1 MTLGSLL
8 LSTVLG
14 LLWAMMRVSG
24 MTPLANVSA
33 AIINLLRGIPII
45 VILFFLYFVMPDVGI
60 SLSALQAGILGLGI
74 AYSAYQAEN
83 FRAGIEAVD
92 HGQVEAARAMGM
104 GWGLMM
110 RRVVLPQAVK
120 IVLPPYGNIM
130 IMMLKDSSQASTITV
145 AELALQGK
153 MIATSTF
160 QNATVFTLV
169 ALIYLVMCVPL
180 ILLVRHLEKRGKH
193 DRDPRLQ
200 KSFGTHH
207 VLNGIDASVTKG
219 EVVCIIGPS
228 GSGKSTILRCINGLE
243 SYSGGSIEIDG
254 VRVDTRRRSI
264 KEIRTEVAMVFQ
276 RFNLFPHR
284 TVLENVIE
292 GPVFVKGEP
301 REAAIERAQELLA
314 SVGLAEKENA
324 HPPQLSGGQQQRV
337 AIARALA
344 MQPEAILFDE
354 PTSALDPELV
364 GEVLGVM
371 RKLAGAGMTMV
382 VVTHEMQFARE
393 VADRVLFI
401 DGGVIVEQGP
411 SRELLTNPQHPRT
424 QDFLRRVLHPM

>member
-1 MTLGSLL
+1 MIEIRGLQKSYGAHH
-8 LSTVLG
+8 VLK
-14 LLWAMMRVSG
+14 
-24 MTPLANVSA
+24 
-33 AIINLLRGIPII
+33 GI
-45 VILFFLYFVMPDVGI
+45 
-60 SLSALQAGILGLGI
+60 
-74 AYSAYQAEN
+74 
-83 FRAGIEAVD
+83 
-92 HGQVEAARAMGM
+92 
-104 GWGLMM
+104 
-110 RRVVLPQAVK
+110 
-120 IVLPPYGNIM
+120 
-130 IMMLKDSSQASTITV
+130 
-145 AELALQGK
+145 
-153 MIATSTF
+153 
-160 QNATVFTLV
+160 NATV
-169 ALIYLVMCVPL
+169 
-180 ILLVRHLEKRGKH
+180 
-193 DRDPRLQ
+193 
-200 KSFGTHH
+200 S
-207 VLNGIDASVTKG
+207 KG

-243 SYSGGSIEIDG
+243 SYNGGSIEIHRQ
-254 VRVDTRRRSI
+254 RVDNTLPSI
-264 KEIRTEVAMVFQ
+264 KAIRTEVAMVFQ

-292 GPVFVKGEP
+292 GPIYVKGEK
-301 REAAIERAQELLA
+301 REAVIERARQLLA

-371 RKLAGAGMTMV
+371 RKLAESGMTMV

-393 VADRVLFI
+393 VADRVMFI

-411 SRELLTNPQHPRT
+411 SREVLNNPQNPRT